1 MGTSESLSLKN
12 WSEPYSTWP
21 PRTLFRPGLTAYLH
35 RGTGQGVEVSKS
47 LVMRIIFTTMAVFLG
62 ACASIQ
68 RDKSQMTP
76 EQLLQK
82 STHVFIGVIEELDA
96 PTRTSSPGRK

>member
-1 MGTSESLSLKN
+1 
-12 WSEPYSTWP
+12 
-21 PRTLFRPGLTAYLH
+21 
-35 RGTGQGVEVSKS
+35 
-47 LVMRIIFTTMAVFLG
+47 MRIIFTTMAVFLG